1 MVDIVDAAT
10 RSRMMRSIRAKD
22 TKPEMLVRHML
33 HSAGFRYRL
42 HDRRLPGTPD
52 LVLPKYRAAIF
63 VSGCFWHGHDC
74 RFFRMP
80 TTRPEFWR
88 AKIARN
94 RANDVKA
101 REKLAA
107 ADWRYATV
115 WECALRGRDSS
126 AIAETGKQLA
136 DWIRSGKECCSL
148 QGVG

>member
-1 MVDIVDAAT
+1 
-10 RSRMMRSIRAKD
+10 
-22 TKPEMLVRHML
+22 
-33 HSAGFRYRL
+33 
-42 HDRRLPGTPD
+42 
-52 LVLPKYRAAIF
+52 
-63 VSGCFWHGHDC
+63 
-74 RFFRMP
+74 MP
-80 TTRPEFWR
+80 TTRPEFWS

-148 QGVG
+148 QGVW